1 MITPTAQSQVPV
13 ITIDGPTAS
22 GKGTVAGRVAK
33 ALGWHMLDSGAL
45 YRLTAL
51 ATQQQGVDSDNPQS
65 VADVAENLDVVF
77 SDGTILLAGQDV
89 TDLIRHESVG
99 SLASKIA
106 TYGPV
111 RQSLLARQRAFRC
124 LPGLV
129 ADGRDMGTIVFPDA
143 PLKIFLVA
151 DALSRAKRRC
161 KQLSQKGISAN
172 LTSLLEDMLER
183 DKRDRDR
190 ALAPLV
196 AAPGAVTI
204 DSSALTIDET
214 VNKVLGLW
222 SGKGDPSGPV

>member
-22 GKGTVAGRVAK
+22 GTGTVAVLVA
-33 ALGWHMLDSGAL
+33 LSFGWLILDSGAQ
-45 YRLTAL
+45 YRITAY
-51 ATQQQGVDSDNPQS
+51 ATHQHGVDSDNPQS
-65 VADVAENLDVVF
+65 LSDVAENLDVVF

-129 ADGRDMGTIVFPDA
+129 ADGRD
-143 PLKIFLVA
+143 
-151 DALSRAKRRC
+151 
-161 KQLSQKGISAN
+161 
-172 LTSLLEDMLER
+172 
-183 DKRDRDR
+183 
-190 ALAPLV
+190 
-196 AAPGAVTI
+196 
-204 DSSALTIDET
+204 
-214 VNKVLGLW
+214 
-222 SGKGDPSGPV
+222 